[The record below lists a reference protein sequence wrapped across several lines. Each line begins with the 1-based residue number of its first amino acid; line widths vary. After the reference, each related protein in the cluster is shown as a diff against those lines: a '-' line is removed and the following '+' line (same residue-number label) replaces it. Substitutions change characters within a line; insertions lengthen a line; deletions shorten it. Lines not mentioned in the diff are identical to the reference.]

1 MRTGDL
7 PHVVGRHLAPARLL
21 RSARAAWAAPS
32 SLTLRAR
39 ARYSR
44 RPVTGDAPVVV
55 SMTSYGHRLRTVHLA
70 LESIAGGRERPR
82 RLILWLD
89 DPGTVAHPP
98 PALARLRARGLE
110 ILPTPDWGP
119 HKKYYPYAAS
129 APHHTLPL
137 VTADD
142 DVLYGWRWLSSL
154 LARHRQHPGDVIAHR
169 AHRVVLAE
177 GRLAP
182 YAQWADLR
190 RDEAGPRTFAT
201 GHSGVLY
208 PPAMLDALRE
218 AGTAFT
224 GCAPYADDVWLHAM
238 ALRSG
243 TTVRP
248 VTDGLTTFRSVPHT
262 QRGGLRVRNV
272 LGGGNDRQLAATYRP
287 DEVGLLWRDQ
297 LRADDITRPGSAR
310 PPSG

>member
-21 RSARAAWAAPS
+21 RSARAAWATPS
-32 SLTLRAR
+32 SLTLRVR

-44 RPVTGDAPVVV
+44 RPLTGDAPVVV

-70 LESIAGGRERPR
+70 LESIGGGRERPR

-89 DPGTVAHPP
+89 DADAVAHPP
-98 PALARLRARGLE
+98 AALARLQRRGLE
-110 ILPTPDWGP
+110 ILPTSDWGP

-129 APHHTLPL
+129 LPRHTLPL

-142 DVLYGWRWLSSL
+142 DVLYGWRWLSGL
-154 LARHRQHPGDVIAHR
+154 LARHRQHPGDVVAHR
-169 AHRVVLAE
+169 AHRIVLVR
-177 GRLAP
+177 GCIAP
-182 YAQWADLR
+182 YAQWSDLR

-218 AGTAFT
+218 AGTSFT
-224 GCAPYADDVWLHAM
+224 GCAPYADDVWLHAT

-248 VTDGLTTFRSVPHT
+248 VTDGLTTFP
-262 QRGGLRVRNV
+262 RG
-272 LGGGNDRQLAATYRP
+272 
-287 DEVGLLWRDQ
+287 
-297 LRADDITRPGSAR
+297 
-310 PPSG
+310 